1 MIIAVI
7 FIFILPFMLPL
18 LLKLFINCKIFKDVE
33 EFKSIVEIFNN
44 IYPIVYILLGI
55 VILLWFF
62 HKWEDIKDFFS
73 SMDYDFDLK
82 EKKLSAKHRVK
93 EELAEIDKSQ
103 EFIQQMNK
111 EDKSIDID
119 STQQEIK
126 LKLGIISKD
135 SEDLLKTKCK
145 DCNFEEL
152 KEEISKLRNFA
163 TYNMIN
169 KDTKILLHVIYND
182 NYIETKRFKERIIKG
197 YKRRNRRNVKISH
210 KDINDI
216 AEKRYQTI
224 YEGLKFLNIL
234 EPSEDDKEIKLTN
247 EGKKFV
253 EKYIESE
260 QEG

>member
-18 LLKLFINCKIFKDVE
+18 LLKLFINCKIFNDVE

-44 IYPIVYILLGI
+44 IYPIIYILIGI
-55 VILLWFF
+55 IILLWFF
-62 HKWEDIKDFFS
+62 HKWEDIKKFLS
-73 SMDYDFDLK
+73 SMDYDVDWK
-82 EKKLSAKHRVK
+82 EKRISAKHNRAK
-93 EELAEIDKSQ
+93 EELAEINKSQ

-119 STQQEIK
+119 ATQQEVK
-126 LKLGIISKD
+126 LQLGIIDKD
-135 SEDLLKTKCK
+135 SKDLLKPKCI
-145 DCNFEEL
+145 DCNFQEL
-152 KEEISKLRNFA
+152 KEENNKLRNFA
-163 TYNMIN
+163 TYNMVN
-169 KDTKILLHVIYND
+169 KDTKMLLHVIYND
-182 NYIETKRFKERIIKG
+182 NFIETKRFKESIIKG
-197 YKRRNRRNVKISH
+197 YKKRNRKNVKISH

-224 YEGLKFLNIL
+224 YEGLKFLNII

-260 QEG
+260 